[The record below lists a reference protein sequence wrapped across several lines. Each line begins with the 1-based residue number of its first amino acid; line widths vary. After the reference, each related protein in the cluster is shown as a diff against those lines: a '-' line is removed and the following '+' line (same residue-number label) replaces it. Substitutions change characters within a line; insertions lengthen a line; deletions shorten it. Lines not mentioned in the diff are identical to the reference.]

1 MMKKIAILMGCMV
14 LINGCATM
22 SKSEC
27 LGAEDY
33 SRWRTLGKNDG
44 LEGKAPQIEKRGQ
57 ACAKH
62 NIKIDRESYKIGY
75 KEGLFA
81 YCQPQ
86 NILNLAL
93 QGKGQGQGNWM
104 LQTGGSYTN
113 CPPERH
119 EELRSYYNVGNNY
132 YQAKTQLDDLEN
144 GIASAKSNLQKNDLK
159 QDVRDYYRGKIS
171 ENSELLPSAR
181 YSFEEARRG
190 LILFKKQN
198 GLN

>member
-1 MMKKIAILMGCMV
+1 MKKRFILIGCAF

-22 SKSEC
+22 SKDEC
-27 LGAEDY
+27 LGADDY
-33 SRWRTLGKNDG
+33 SRWTILGQNDG
-44 LEGKAPQIEKRGQ
+44 LAGKAPQIDKRGQ

-62 NIKIDRESYKIGY
+62 HITIDREAYKTGY
-75 KEGLFA
+75 KKGLLA

-86 NILNLAL
+86 NILTLAL
-93 QGKGQGQGNWM
+93 QGKGQGQGSW
-104 LQTGGSYTN
+104 LQAGGSYTN

-119 EELRSYYNVGNNY
+119 EELRSSYTVGNNY
-132 YQAKTQLDDLEN
+132 YQAKTQLDSLES

-159 QDVRDYYRGKIS
+159 QEQRDYYRGKIS

-181 YSFEEARRG
+181 NALNEAKRE
-190 LILFKKQN
+190 LIQFKKQN